1 MKFGEF
7 ITPVGQKGN
16 IFKVDDWL
24 KMILGSAVML
34 FAFGW
39 GQRVYQEGN
48 KHLPSGMKEN
58 IEPVFNQPRITGSD
72 TIL

>member
-1 MKFGEF
+1 MKFGDF

-16 IFKVDDWL
+16 IFKANDWL

-39 GQRVYQEGN
+39 GQKIYQEGN
-48 KHLPSGMKEN
+48 AKLPTNMRED
-58 IEPVFNQPRITGSD
+58 IEPVFRQPSVTKND
-72 TIL
+72 VIL